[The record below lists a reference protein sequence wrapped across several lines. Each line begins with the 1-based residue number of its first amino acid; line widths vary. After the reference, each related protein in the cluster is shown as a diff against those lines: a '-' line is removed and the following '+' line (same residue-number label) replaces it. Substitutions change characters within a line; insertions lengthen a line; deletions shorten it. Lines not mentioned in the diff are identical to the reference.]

1 MLIDE
6 GAYMV
11 IKRKSICVITFPPM
25 KAGLTPL
32 SNLIDILT
40 SSFEEIHLIT
50 GNDGYNYFTN
60 NKYIHLY
67 GIFHSQGTGKINRI
81 KNYIFT
87 QLKIAHVLL
96 NIIGKIDVCIFFLG
110 GETLTLPL
118 IPAKLF
124 NKKTVIILSG
134 YSIKYE
140 KNTLSKIVAKL
151 CTINLNLVDKIILYS
166 PRLIDE
172 WNLKKYSHKILIA
185 PRHFLNFSNFKLNTE
200 FTLRNDLIGYVGR
213 LSEEKGI
220 LNFVKSIPLLL
231 KQKPFLNILIIGDG
245 DLKNNVK
252 NYLSNNSL
260 ENNVKLVGW
269 SSNEDLP
276 KYLNLLKLLVIPS
289 YTEGLPNVM
298 LEAMACGTPVLAT
311 KVGAIPDIIKD
322 EETGFLMENNSPEC
336 IAENIIRALEF
347 PNLGNIATKSKKLVE
362 NNFTYEKAVERYS
375 TIFNKI

>member
-1 MLIDE
+1 
-6 GAYMV
+6 MV

-40 SSFEEIHLIT
+40 SSFKEIHLIT

-151 CTINLNLVDKIILYS
+151 CTINLNLADKIILYS

-200 FTLRNDLIGYVGR
+200 FTQRNDLIGYVGR

-347 PNLGNIATKSKKLVE
+347 PNLGNIATKSEKLVE

-375 TIFNKI
+375 IIFNKI

>member
-40 SSFEEIHLIT
+40 SSFKEIYLIT

-81 KNYIFT
+81 KNYVFT

-118 IPAKLF
+118 IPTKLF
-124 NKKTVIILSG
+124 NKKTVIMLSG

-140 KNTLSKIVAKL
+140 KDTLSKIATKL

-185 PRHFLNFSNFKLNTE
+185 PRHFLNFSNFKLSTE
-200 FTLRNDLIGYVGR
+200 FTQRNDLIGYVGR

-231 KQKPFLNILIIGDG
+231 KQKPCLNILIIGDG

-260 ENNVKLVGW
+260 EDNVKLVGW

-322 EETGFLMENNSPEC
+322 EETGFLMKNNSPEC

-347 PNLGNIATKSKKLVE
+347 PNLETIVTKSKKFVE

-375 TIFNKI
+375 IIFNKI

>member
-40 SSFEEIHLIT
+40 SSFKEIHLIT

-87 QLKIAHVLL
+87 QLKIAHALL
-96 NIIGKIDVCIFFLG
+96 KIIGKIDVCIFFLG
-110 GETLTLPL
+110 GETLTLSL
-118 IPAKLF
+118 IPTKIF
-124 NKKTVIILSG
+124 NKKSVIILSG

-140 KNTLSKIVAKL
+140 KDTLSKMVAKL
-151 CTINLNLVDKIILYS
+151 CTINLNLADKIILYS
-166 PRLIDE
+166 PRLIEE

-200 FTLRNDLIGYVGR
+200 FTQRNDLIGYVGR

-347 PNLGNIATKSKKLVE
+347 PNLGNIATKSEKLVE

-375 TIFNKI
+375 IIFNKI

>member
-40 SSFEEIHLIT
+40 SSFKEIYLIT

-81 KNYIFT
+81 KNYVFT

-118 IPAKLF
+118 IPTKLF
-124 NKKTVIILSG
+124 NKKTVIMLSG

-140 KNTLSKIVAKL
+140 KDTLSKIATKL

-185 PRHFLNFSNFKLNTE
+185 PRHFLNFSNFKLSTE
-200 FTLRNDLIGYVGR
+200 FTQRNDLIGYVGR

-322 EETGFLMENNSPEC
+322 EETGFLIENNSPEC

-347 PNLGNIATKSKKLVE
+347 PNLETIVTKSKKFVE

-375 TIFNKI
+375 IIFNKI

>member
-6 GAYMV
+6 EAYMV

-40 SSFEEIHLIT
+40 SSFKEIYLIT

-81 KNYIFT
+81 KNYVFT

-118 IPAKLF
+118 IPTKLF
-124 NKKTVIILSG
+124 NKKTVIMLSG

-140 KNTLSKIVAKL
+140 KDTLSKIATKL

-185 PRHFLNFSNFKLNTE
+185 PRHFLNFSNFKLSTE
-200 FTLRNDLIGYVGR
+200 FTQRNDLIGYVGR

-322 EETGFLMENNSPEC
+322 EETGFLMKNNSPEC

-347 PNLGNIATKSKKLVE
+347 PNLGNIVIKSQKLVE

-375 TIFNKI
+375 IIFNKI

>member
-40 SSFEEIHLIT
+40 SSFKEIYLIT

-81 KNYIFT
+81 KNYVFT

-118 IPAKLF
+118 IPTKLF
-124 NKKTVIILSG
+124 NKKTVIMLSG

-140 KNTLSKIVAKL
+140 KDTLSKIATKL

-185 PRHFLNFSNFKLNTE
+185 PRHFLNFSNFKLSTE
-200 FTLRNDLIGYVGR
+200 FTQRNDLIGYVGR

-231 KQKPFLNILIIGDG
+231 KQKPCLNILIIGDG

-322 EETGFLMENNSPEC
+322 EETGFLMKNNSPEC

-347 PNLGNIATKSKKLVE
+347 PNLENIVTKSQKLVE

-375 TIFNKI
+375 IIFNKI

>member
-1 MLIDE
+1 
-6 GAYMV
+6 MV

-40 SSFEEIHLIT
+40 SSFKEIHLIT

-87 QLKIAHVLL
+87 QLKIAHALL
-96 NIIGKIDVCIFFLG
+96 KIIGKIDVCIFFLG
-110 GETLTLPL
+110 GETLTLSL
-118 IPAKLF
+118 IPTKIF
-124 NKKTVIILSG
+124 NKKSVIILSG

-140 KNTLSKIVAKL
+140 KDTLSKMVAKL
-151 CTINLNLVDKIILYS
+151 CTINLNLADKIILYS
-166 PRLIDE
+166 PRLIEE

-200 FTLRNDLIGYVGR
+200 FTQRNDLIGYVGR

-375 TIFNKI
+375 IIFNKI

>member
-40 SSFEEIHLIT
+40 SSFKEIYLIT

-81 KNYIFT
+81 KNYVFT

-118 IPAKLF
+118 IPTKLF
-124 NKKTVIILSG
+124 NKKTVIMLSG

-140 KNTLSKIVAKL
+140 KDTLSKIATKL

-185 PRHFLNFSNFKLNTE
+185 PRHFLNFSNFKLSTE
-200 FTLRNDLIGYVGR
+200 FTQRNDLIGYVGR

-322 EETGFLMENNSPEC
+322 EETGFLIENNSPEC

-347 PNLGNIATKSKKLVE
+347 PNLENIVTKSQKLVE